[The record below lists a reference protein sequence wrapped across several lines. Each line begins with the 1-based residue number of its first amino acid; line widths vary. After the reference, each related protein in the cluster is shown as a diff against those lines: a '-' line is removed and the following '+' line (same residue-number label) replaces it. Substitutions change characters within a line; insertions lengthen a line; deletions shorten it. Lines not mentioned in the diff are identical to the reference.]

1 MLKKEVPV
9 RSYTGEK
16 WTTNTTNKKYLAID
30 FKHRCAYCDD
40 LDSIYGGQASYAVEH
55 FAPKGK
61 FPQLKYTYDNLLYA
75 CRFCNT
81 SKSDDWPSNSP
92 SINVVGERGYIDP
105 CTDEYYKHLDR
116 DDSTGCIYY
125 KTELGKYMYEHL
137 KLYLKRHS
145 TIFMVEKLKGKREE
159 LSASIDNDIE
169 KGLDVSVKQQA
180 LLALDNEFF
189 LYYGQLCADGV

>member
-16 WTTNTTNKKYLAID
+16 WTTNTTNKKYLAKD

-40 LDSIYGGQASYAVEH
+40 LDNIYNGQSSYAVEH

-81 SKSDDWPSNSP
+81 SKGDDWPSKFHTV
-92 SINVVGERGYIDP
+92 NVVGDCGYIDP
-105 CTDEYYKHLDR
+105 CTREYYKHLDR
-116 DDSTGCIYY
+116 DNNTGCIYY

-145 TIFMVEKLKGKREE
+145 AIFMMEKLVAKHDELNESIAKDIKKG
-159 LSASIDNDIE
+159 I
-169 KGLDVSVKQQA
+169 DVSAKKQA

-189 LYYGQLCADGV
+189 SYYGRLRDENA

>member
-16 WTTNTTNKKYLAID
+16 WITNTTNKKYLAID
-30 FKHRCAYCDD
+30 FNHRCAYCDD
-40 LDSIYGGQASYAVEH
+40 LDSAYGGQASYDVEH

-81 SKSDDWPSNSP
+81 SKSDDWPSDSS
-92 SINVVGERGYIDP
+92 SINVVGECGYIDP

-116 DDSTGCIYY
+116 DDNTGCIYY

-145 TIFMVEKLKGKREE
+145 AIFMVEKLYKKREE
-159 LSASIDNDIE
+159 LKDSIE
-169 KGLDVSVKQQA
+169 KDAEKGVDVSTKQQT
-180 LLALDNEFF
+180 LIALDNEFF
-189 LYYGQLCADGV
+189 SYYGQLCIENV

>member
-9 RSYTGEK
+9 RSYMGEK
-16 WTTNTTNKKYLAID
+16 WITNTTNKKYLAID

-81 SKSDDWPSNSP
+81 SKSDDWPSKSS

-105 CTDEYYKHLDR
+105 CTDEYYKHL
-116 DDSTGCIYY
+116 I
-125 KTELGKYMYEHL
+125 
-137 KLYLKRHS
+137 
-145 TIFMVEKLKGKREE
+145 IFMVEKLYKKREE
-159 LSASIDNDIE
+159 LIASIDKDTE
-169 KGLDVSVKQQA
+169 KGFDVSIKQQT
-180 LLALDNEFF
+180 LLALDKEFF
-189 LYYGQLCADGV
+189 SYYGQLYI

>member
-16 WTTNTTNKKYLAID
+16 WTTNTTNKKHLAID

-40 LDSIYGGQASYAVEH
+40 LDSIYGGQASFAVEH

-61 FPQLKYTYDNLLYA
+61 FPALKYTYDNLLYS
-75 CRFCNT
+75 CSFCNT

-105 CTDEYYKHLDR
+105 CTDEYYNHLDR
-116 DDSTGCIYY
+116 DDSTGRIYY

-145 TIFMVEKLKGKREE
+145 TIFMVEKLKEKRTE
-159 LSASIDNDIE
+159 LKASIDKDTE
-169 KGLDVSVKQQA
+169 KGIDVTIKEQT

-189 LYYGQLCADGV
+189 SYYSQLCAESV

>member
-9 RSYTGEK
+9 RTYTGEK
-16 WTTNTTNKKYLAID
+16 WITNTTNKKHLAID

-40 LDSIYGGQASYAVEH
+40 LDSIFGGQASYAVEH

-61 FPQLKYTYDNLLYA
+61 FPEQKYTYDNLLYA
-75 CRFCNT
+75 CSYCNT
-81 SKSDDWPSNSP
+81 SKSDDWPSDSP
-92 SINVVGERGYIDP
+92 SINVVGECGYIDP

-116 DDSTGCIYY
+116 DDNTGCIYY

-145 TIFMVEKLKGKREE
+145 VIFMVEKLKEKRDE
-159 LSASIDNDIE
+159 LKTSIDNDMK
-169 KGLDVSVKQQA
+169 KGLDVSTKSQA
-180 LLALDNEFF
+180 LLALDDKFF
-189 LYYGQLCADGV
+189 SYYNQLSAESV

>member
-16 WTTNTTNKKYLAID
+16 WITNTTNKKHLAID

-40 LDSIYGGQASYAVEH
+40 LDSIYSGQASYAVEH
-55 FAPKGK
+55 FAPKTK

-75 CRFCNT
+75 CSYCNT

-92 SINVVGERGYIDP
+92 SINVVGECGYIDP

-116 DDSTGCIYY
+116 DDNTGCICY
-125 KTELGKYMYEHL
+125 KTELGRYMYEHL

-145 TIFMVEKLKGKREE
+145 IIFMVEKLKEKRAE
-159 LSASIDNDIE
+159 LKESIDKDIK
-169 KGLDVSVKQQA
+169 KGLDVSVKKQA
-180 LLALDNEFF
+180 LIAIDDEFF
-189 LYYGQLCADGV
+189 AYYDQLCTESI